1 MKNFISIFCVLC
13 TFLQSCSRGNED
25 NNSSI
30 VKSPFTIKYEI
41 ISSSKIISPGS
52 SVVISYTNSLGQLQT
67 ESFSGTSNLITW
79 NKSINVESIVRPLT
93 LNLSIKSSGATN
105 GGYLAI
111 SNSGTITQNIYING
125 ILKSS
130 NISNST
136 NTNNSWGYMIDPSP
150 INFIV
155 Q

>member
-25 NNSSI
+25 NNPSI
-30 VKSPFTIKYEI
+30 VKSPFTVKYEI

-52 SVVISYTNSLGQLQT
+52 SVVISYTNSSGQLQT

>member
-1 MKNFISIFCVLC
+1 MKNFISIFFVLC

-25 NNSSI
+25 NNSSN
-30 VKSPFTIKYEI
+30 VKSPFTVKYEI

-93 LNLSIKSSGATN
+93 LNLSIKSSGTTN

-125 ILKSS
+125 TLKSS